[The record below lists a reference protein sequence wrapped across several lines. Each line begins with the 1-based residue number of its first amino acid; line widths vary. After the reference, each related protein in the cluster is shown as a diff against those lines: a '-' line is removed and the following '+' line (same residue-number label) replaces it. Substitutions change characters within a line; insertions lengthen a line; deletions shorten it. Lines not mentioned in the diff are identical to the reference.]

1 MKKVTV
7 KFKKPTKLEQR
18 KPEHAQKFSGSREKK
33 RVSPKSP
40 ILTALF
46 LQKKNL
52 NGFHFLS
59 YFRNGCLRNIELQV
73 KRKRSFT
80 EKCILTISGK
90 DLY

>member
-46 LQKKNL
+46 SQKKSEWIP
-52 NGFHFLS
+52 FP
-59 YFRNGCLRNIELQV
+59 
-73 KRKRSFT
+73 
-80 EKCILTISGK
+80 IL
-90 DLY
+90 L

>member
-46 LQKKNL
+46 LQKK
-52 NGFHFLS
+52 
-59 YFRNGCLRNIELQV
+59 I
-73 KRKRSFT
+73 
-80 EKCILTISGK
+80 
-90 DLY
+90 

>member
-46 LQKKNL
+46 LQKKIWMDSI
-52 NGFHFLS
+52 S
-59 YFRNGCLRNIELQV
+59 Y
-73 KRKRSFT
+73 
-80 EKCILTISGK
+80 LTLEMAVWGI
-90 DLY
+90 

>member
-33 RVSPKSP
+33 SVSPKSP

-46 LQKKNL
+46 LQKK
-52 NGFHFLS
+52 
-59 YFRNGCLRNIELQV
+59 I
-73 KRKRSFT
+73 
-80 EKCILTISGK
+80 
-90 DLY
+90 